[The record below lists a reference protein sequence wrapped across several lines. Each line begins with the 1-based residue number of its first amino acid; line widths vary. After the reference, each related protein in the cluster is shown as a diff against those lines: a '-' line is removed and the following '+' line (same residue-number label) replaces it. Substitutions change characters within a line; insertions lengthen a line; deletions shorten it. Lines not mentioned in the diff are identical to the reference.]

1 MADSSE
7 AKPVARLLGGDV
19 TDSLR
24 EMTVPMLVGLVAM
37 ILVNLIDTYWVSRLG
52 TEALAAMTFTFPVE
66 AVVIN
71 VALGLMIG
79 TSVAVARA
87 MGAGREDDA
96 RKLTTHATILAV
108 GIVVLVSGA
117 GLIWQENLFR
127 LMGAEGQLLDNVQQ
141 YMTPW
146 FVGVAFLV
154 VPMIANGALRASG
167 DAKTPMRVM
176 VAAAA
181 LNAVLDPIFIFGW
194 GPVPALEL
202 QGAAIA
208 TVIARFVTMITV
220 FVVLLRKTNLL
231 GLAGTNMQTML
242 SSWWTVGR
250 VAGPA
255 VATNAV
261 GPFAVGIL
269 TTMLAQY
276 GPSALAA
283 WGIGARVDAVVL
295 LVPNALSSAL
305 SPFVGQNWS
314 AHLRARVSDA
324 VRRALWFA
332 LLWGMVMAA
341 VLMVM
346 APTIAG
352 LFSAEPDV
360 QASIVTYLRVMP
372 IGYAFIG
379 AASMCS
385 STFNAVDRATRSTV
399 LAVLRSLALAVPLAW
414 VGAQISDVHGLL
426 LGLVVASIV
435 SAILG
440 VHWMRTFLY
449 PMGDKPAGSQGF
461 LTEEQARTWFQDH
474 AMWAPLG
481 EHVPALFKL
490 DRLRIHALRSSDVV
504 LAVGSRELLWI
515 RASGALDLPLPLEV
529 GENLARLGLIAPH
542 PDHEADGWYQFVP
555 EKTADVDRAQWL
567 IGLSHLL
574 YALSQ
579 RGAAD
584 PITQEEM
591 RTYTQTPQCVAA
603 MTAAAARWDAM
614 PSGDVVGA

>member
-1 MADSSE
+1 M
-7 AKPVARLLGGDV
+7 
-19 TDSLR
+19 
-24 EMTVPMLVGLVAM
+24 
-37 ILVNLIDTYWVSRLG
+37 
-52 TEALAAMTFTFPVE
+52 
-66 AVVIN
+66 
-71 VALGLMIG
+71 
-79 TSVAVARA
+79 
-87 MGAGREDDA
+87 
-96 RKLTTHATILAV
+96 
-108 GIVVLVSGA
+108 
-117 GLIWQENLFR
+117 
-127 LMGAEGQLLDNVQQ
+127 
-141 YMTPW
+141 
-146 FVGVAFLV
+146 
-154 VPMIANGALRASG
+154 
-167 DAKTPMRVM
+167 
-176 VAAAA
+176 
-181 LNAVLDPIFIFGW
+181 
-194 GPVPALEL
+194 

-399 LAVLRSLALAVPLAW
+399 LAVLRSLLLAVPLARWGRRSRMCTACCWGWSWRRLCRPFW
-414 VGAQISDVHGLL
+414 VCTGCAHFSTPWG
-426 LGLVVASIV
+426 
-435 SAILG
+435 
-440 VHWMRTFLY
+440 TN
-449 PMGDKPAGSQGF
+449 PCGSQGF

-542 PDHEADGWYQFVP
+542 PDHEADGWYQCVP
-555 EKTADVDRAQWL
+555 EKQRMWTA
-567 IGLSHLL
+567 
-574 YALSQ
+574 
-579 RGAAD
+579 
-584 PITQEEM
+584 
-591 RTYTQTPQCVAA
+591 
-603 MTAAAARWDAM
+603 
-614 PSGDVVGA
+614 PSGSLG